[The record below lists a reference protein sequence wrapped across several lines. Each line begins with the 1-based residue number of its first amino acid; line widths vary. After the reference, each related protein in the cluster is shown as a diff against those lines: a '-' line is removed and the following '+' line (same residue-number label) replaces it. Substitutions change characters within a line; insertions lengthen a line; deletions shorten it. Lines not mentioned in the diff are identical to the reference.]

1 MRISSKGLNQ
11 LGPPPRVEKHF
22 RSNGYV
28 FFRKRGKKYPE
39 GALEAYRA
47 RVDKLVGGIKPPRTE
62 TQLQLNRFNAIAR
75 ASEFCGKRTR
85 QIPSMPKFNLPD
97 LGEE

>member
-1 MRISSKGLNQ
+1 MKVSSRGLTQ

-28 FFRKRGKKYPE
+28 FFRKRKKYPE
-39 GALEAYRA
+39 GALEAYLTRI
-47 RVDKLVGGIKPPRTE
+47 DKLVGGIKPPRTE
-62 TQLQLNRFNAIAR
+62 TQSQLNRFNSISR
-75 ASEFCGKRTR
+75 ASELSGKRGR
-85 QIPSMPKFNLPD
+85 QIPSMPKFNLPN